1 MRTKPSMLDKRYA
14 DLRAITLYRLETFL
28 FFFNE
33 GFPSKFLCEG
43 WDAGNFRLWL
53 ERKFHVYL
61 KYSGNYIGSTEIVKE
76 KL

>member
-1 MRTKPSMLDKRYA
+1 MLDKRYA

-43 WDAGNFRLWL
+43 WDAGNFRL
-53 ERKFHVYL
+53 
-61 KYSGNYIGSTEIVKE
+61 
-76 KL
+76 